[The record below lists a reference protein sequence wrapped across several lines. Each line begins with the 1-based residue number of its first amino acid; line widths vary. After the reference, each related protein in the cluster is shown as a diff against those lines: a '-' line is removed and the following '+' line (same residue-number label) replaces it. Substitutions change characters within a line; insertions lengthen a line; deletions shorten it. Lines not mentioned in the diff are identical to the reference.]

1 MVHKQPT
8 TLASEALNR
17 TDTAPVRLR
26 KMQGFSL
33 VEVLISIL
41 VLTFGL
47 LGMVGMQAAALQ
59 ANREARLQSSAV
71 TLARE
76 LAEMIRGNKIT
87 GVLATNNPY
96 IGSFSTPLTPATA
109 SYCLNVNTSTAVCAN
124 AVEIAQAQ
132 MTEWLAR
139 VDTELPGAR
148 VDICSDAT
156 PFDVNGVPQWQT
168 TACTVTSGANLVI
181 KMGWTQGSLR
191 RGQTGAAAL
200 DRATVPSLV
209 VPVTAGSTF

>member
-1 MVHKQPT
+1 MGQEHATRPT
-8 TLASEALNR
+8 SNALS
-17 TDTAPVRLR
+17 DFDIPHIRLR
-26 KMQGFSL
+26 RMQGFSL

-41 VLTFGL
+41 ILTFGL
-47 LGMVGMQAAALQ
+47 LGMVGMQASAIQ

-96 IGSFSTPLTPATA
+96 IGSFSSPLTPATA
-109 SYCLNVNTSTAVCAN
+109 SYCLNVATNTAICAN
-124 AVEIAQAQ
+124 AVEIARAQ

-139 VDTELPGAR
+139 VEAELPGAR
-148 VDICSDAT
+148 VDICSDAA
-156 PFDVNGVPQWQT
+156 PFDANGLPRWQT

-181 KMGWTQGSLR
+181 KMGWTQGSTL
-191 RGQTGAAAL
+191 RGQAGAAAL
-200 DRATVPSLV
+200 NRATVPSLV